1 MLTHSYYEEDPR
13 VRREAEALVESGR
26 GVDVLALR
34 RPGTPERE
42 CLDGVSVHRLPVH
55 RNQGAPLGRY
65 LAEYA
70 DFFARS
76 TLAAA
81 RLHRRRRYGLVQVHT
96 LPDPLVFAV
105 SPLRM
110 LGVPVLL
117 DLHEAMPEFFRSRFP
132 AASRPAVHAG
142 LLGAE
147 HASIAF
153 ASHVLT
159 VNEALADRLVGL
171 GVPRERVTVILN
183 SPRADRFDPGLFPAR
198 PFMADGILRLVY
210 AGALTPLYQ
219 LELVVEAIAMLARSG
234 RSSAGAETP
243 SSGPPATPETPIQVT
258 LDMFGRGD
266 AQPAIE
272 AAAASLGVADRVTFH
287 GRIPI
292 EDVPARIAD
301 ADAGLAPTRR
311 DEFTD
316 FSLST
321 KIFEY
326 AAMGKPVIASRLP
339 TVERYFGRDTLWYF
353 EPGDARSLAASI
365 RGLVTHPDRRGA
377 SAAAAAARVRELAW
391 EREASRYVALVDGL
405 AGASRCAP
413 PRGW

>member
-26 GVDVLALR
+26 GVDVLALQA
-34 RPGTPERE
+34 PGTPARE
-42 CLDGVSVHRLPVH
+42 CVTGVSVHRLPVQRH
-55 RNQGAPLGRY
+55 QGAPLGRY

-70 DFFARS
+70 DFFARC

-110 LGVPVLL
+110 LGVPLLL

-132 AASRPAVHAG
+132 AASRPAVRAG

-147 HASIAF
+147 RASIAF

-159 VNEALADRLVGL
+159 VNDALAERLVEL

-183 SPRADRFDPGLFPAR
+183 SPRADRFDPGVHAPR
-198 PFMADGILRLVY
+198 PFMADGTLRLVY

-219 LELVVEAIAMLARSG
+219 LELAVEAIAMLGGQGGSPAAGTSPS
-234 RSSAGAETP
+234 RSSPNAGTP
-243 SSGPPATPETPIQVT
+243 LRVT
-258 LDMFGRGD
+258 LDLYGRGD
-266 AQPAIE
+266 ARPAIE
-272 AAAASLGVADRVTFH
+272 AAAAAFGVADRVTFH

-292 EDVPARIAD
+292 DDVPSRIAG

-326 AAMGKPVIASRLP
+326 AAMGKPVLASRLP
-339 TVERYFGRDTLWYF
+339 TVERYFGRDALCYF
-353 EPGDARSLAASI
+353 EPGDARSLAEAI
-365 RGLVTHPDRRGA
+365 RALVAEPDRREA
-377 SAAAAAARVRELAW
+377 SATVASARVRELSW
-391 EREASRYVALVDGL
+391 EREAARYVALVDGL
-405 AGASRCAP
+405 AGPSRCAP
-413 PRGW
+413 ARGW